1 MRKLF
6 ILLFIFIS
14 VQIFAQNP
22 SLEFK
27 AKYEQAKIDLK
38 NKDYKNANS
47 KLLLLKNGTVYPSY
61 STYINYFLA
70 QSYFYLNNWEQAE
83 NELITLQ
90 KSKPNWAKI
99 NDLNFLLG
107 KIYLKTNRFE
117 NALSSFNKIANKA
130 FENDI
135 KTEVNQFLQNRKPII
150 WPSNWLDKNPN
161 LSFLNS
167 LAKNKNVAQIYDIKE
182 SELPYLP
189 ERTKVNYSDNN
200 YNVGLLFPFKIDS
213 NKTENNQYIYD
224 FYEGMKMAKEKLQN
238 ESINVNIHTYNVG
251 NTTNEI
257 LKLLKNRPFLEE
269 EILIGPL
276 YNEPNKIA
284 QYYANERKVIL
295 VNPMS
300 KNSHLVNN
308 KPFSLLNKAG
318 NAGFA
323 KQATKFL
330 TFNFIGEIAVIH
342 DKNDTSL
349 VKVITNELKKS
360 NTKFSLISYN
370 NGESLNSFSKKKF
383 GSILL
388 LSSAKTSLN
397 IISSINQKWN
407 LTPILIHKDN
417 LPTENFSKL
426 QDAELYIFNQD
437 FINEEAEQIQQF
449 RTEYW
454 EKRSNLASIYT
465 MKGYDMLLF
474 WGRQMHKFKQNLPN
488 MFNILNSDEGYLVN
502 NFNYSLVPNE
512 NSAFTI
518 TTIQNGIETLYRKF

>member
-6 ILLFIFIS
+6 ILLLIFIT
-14 VQIFAQNP
+14 VKIVAQNP

-38 NKDYKNANS
+38 NKDFRNANT
-47 KLLLLKNGTVYPSY
+47 KLLLLKNGTVYPTY
-61 STYINYFLA
+61 SPYVNYFLA
-70 QSYFYLNNWEQAE
+70 QSYFYLNNLEQAE
-83 NELITLQ
+83 NELVTLQ
-90 KSKPNWAKI
+90 KSKPNWAKS
-99 NDLNFLLG
+99 NELNFLLG
-107 KIYLKTNRFE
+107 KIQLKSNRFE
-117 NALSSFNKIANKA
+117 NALLSFNKITNKT
-130 FENDI
+130 FEPDI
-135 KTEVNQFLQNRKPII
+135 KIEVNQFLQNSKPIN
-150 WPSNWLDKNPN
+150 WPSNWLEKYPN

-167 LAKNKNVAQIYDIKE
+167 LAKNRNIAKIYDLKE
-182 SELPYLP
+182 SELPLLP
-189 ERTKVNYSDNN
+189 ERPKINYTDNN
-200 YNVGLLFPFKIDS
+200 YSVGLLFPFKIDS
-213 NKTENNQYIYD
+213 IKAENNQYIYD
-224 FYEGMKMAKEKLQN
+224 FYEGMKIAKEKLQN
-238 ESINVNIHTYNVG
+238 ENINLNIHTYNVG

-257 LKLLKNRPFLEE
+257 LKLLNNKPFLEE
-269 EILIGPL
+269 ELLIGPL

-284 QYYANERKVIL
+284 QYYANERKVVL
-295 VNPMS
+295 VNPMA
-300 KNSHLVNN
+300 KNSQLVNN

-318 NAGFA
+318 NASFA

-342 DKNDTSL
+342 DKSDTSL
-349 VKVITNELKKS
+349 VRSFTNELKKS
-360 NTKFSLISYN
+360 NTKFSLINYQ
-370 NGESLNSFSKKKF
+370 NGESLNAFSKKKF

-388 LSSAKTSLN
+388 LSSAKASLN
-397 IISSINQKWN
+397 IISNINQKWN

-417 LPTENFSKL
+417 LPSENFSKI

-454 EKRSNLASIYT
+454 EKRNNLASIYT

-474 WGRQMHKFKQNLPN
+474 WGRQIHKYKQNLPS
-488 MFNILNSDEGYLVN
+488 MFNIINSDDGYLVN